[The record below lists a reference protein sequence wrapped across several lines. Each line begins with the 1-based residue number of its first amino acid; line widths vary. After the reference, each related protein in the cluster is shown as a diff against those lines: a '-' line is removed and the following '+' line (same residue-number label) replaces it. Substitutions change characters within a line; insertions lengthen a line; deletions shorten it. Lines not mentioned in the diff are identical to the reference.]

1 MSILT
6 SLLGLEHRATLRNPP
21 DWLVDSLTGGSSTLS
36 GERVSPASATS
47 LSAYYG
53 ALRAISEDCGKL
65 PLILYK
71 RRPTQGKDRIPD
83 HPIYRLIHDE
93 PNPTMSSQ
101 AFRETLTH
109 HAMGWGN
116 GYAQIQRRGPVPI
129 ALWPITPDRVSAEWV
144 DDKRRREIVY
154 IVRGQ
159 AGEPDARIPMRDMFH
174 LHGLGFDGLGGY
186 SIAKLAKQSL
196 GLAMAQV
203 KSGAAFFGN
212 AARPH
217 VKLETDRVLNPEAKK
232 KLVAAWERAYRG
244 VENAHKTVLLED
256 GLKASTLSIPNKDAE
271 WIAAMQHA
279 VEEVCRWFRIPPH
292 KVQHMLR
299 ATFAN
304 ISHQSIEYVV
314 DTLLSWLLR
323 WEAEIW
329 RKLIPRADQAD
340 IFAEHVVE
348 GLLRGDPEQQS
359 KLFASGRQWGWFSI
373 NDIRTYM
380 NLNPIGAEGDVYMA
394 PANMVP
400 ADQLGK
406 TTEPVSEPAP
416 ESVPAP
422 SADEAQMAQL
432 LKGRDGM
439 DGKGGRDGHHGQD
452 GQPGGH
458 GQAGLQG
465 EQGERGEKGDDGRPP
480 ARVIDLN
487 AIDALIESHVPLLVE
502 AYGRVLRVEAEKAE
516 RACKRSDLETW
527 AAKFYPGHTEAV
539 RGALVGPI
547 EAFCTSMWTICTG
560 KAPKDLL
567 LWGAATWTVSMVERH
582 VERSR
587 ADLEESDTTATL
599 KLWRSER
606 AAEVAPQELRV
617 LADAI
622 LELRAEAA

>member
-6 SLLGLEHRATLRNPP
+6 SLLGLEERATLRNPP
-21 DWLVDSLTGGSSTLS
+21 DWLVDSLTGGTATLS

-47 LSAYYG
+47 LSTYYA

-65 PLILYK
+65 PLMLYR

-144 DDKRRREIVY
+144 NDRTRREIVY
-154 IVRGQ
+154 TVRGH
-159 AGEPDARIPMRDMFH
+159 AGEPDANIPMRDMFH

-217 VKLETDRVLNPEAKK
+217 VVLKSPLPIDPGPKK
-232 KLVAAWERAYRG
+232 NLLAAWERAYKG
-244 VENAHKTVLLED
+244 VENAHKTVVLEG
-256 GLKASTLSIPNKDAE
+256 GLDATVLSIPNKDAE
-271 WIAAMQHA
+271 WIAAMQHS
-279 VEEVCRWFRIPPH
+279 VEEICRWCRIPPH
-292 KVQHMLR
+292 KVQHLLR
-299 ATFAN
+299 STFNN

-314 DTLLSWLLR
+314 DTLLSWLNR

-348 GLLRGDPEQQS
+348 GLLRGDSVARFEGYQKAIQSGWINRNEVRSLENMNPEEGLDEFLEPMNMETVGEDGS
-359 KLFASGRQWGWFSI
+359 NG
-373 NDIRTYM
+373 ND
-380 NLNPIGAEGDVYMA
+380 GA
-394 PANMVP
+394 
-400 ADQLGK
+400 
-406 TTEPVSEPAP
+406 
-416 ESVPAP
+416 
-422 SADEAQMAQL
+422 
-432 LKGRDGM
+432 
-439 DGKGGRDGHHGQD
+439 DGKDGQD
-452 GQPGGH
+452 GQPGNDGSD
-458 GQAGLQG
+458 GKAGRDGAPGPAGPPG
-465 EQGERGEKGDDGRPP
+465 EPG
-480 ARVIDLN
+480 ARVVDLN
-487 AIDALIESHVPLLVE
+487 AIDALIESHTPLLAE

-516 RACKRSDLETW
+516 RACKRSDLGTW

-560 KAPKDLL
+560 QAPKDLL

-582 VERSR
+582 IERSR
-587 ADLEESDTTATL
+587 HELTLQIDTCLTFQH
-599 KLWRSER
+599 WRAER

-622 LELRAEAA
+622 LELRADAA

>member
-1 MSILT
+1 MSILS

-21 DWLVDSLTGGSSTLS
+21 DWLVDSLTGGAATLS

-47 LSAYYG
+47 LSTYYA

-65 PLILYK
+65 PLMLYK
-71 RRPTQGKDRIPD
+71 RRPKQGKDRIPD

-116 GYAQIQRRGPVPI
+116 GYAQIQRRGSVPI
-129 ALWPITPDRVSAEWV
+129 ALWPIMPDRVRAEWV
-144 DDKRRREIVY
+144 NDRTRREIVY

-159 AGEPDARIPMRDMFH
+159 AGEPDMNIPMRDMFH

-196 GLAMAQV
+196 GLAMAEE

-217 VKLETDRVLNPEAKK
+217 VVLESPLPMDPEAKK
-232 KLVAAWERAYRG
+232 NLAAAWERAHRG
-244 VENAHKTVLLED
+244 VENAHKTVVLEGGMKASVLGVPLED
-256 GLKASTLSIPNKDAE
+256 QQWVLS
-271 WIAAMQHA
+271 MQHS
-279 VEEVCRWFRIPPH
+279 VEEICRWFRIPPH
-292 KVQHMLR
+292 KVQHLLR
-299 ATFAN
+299 STFSN

-314 DTLLSWLLR
+314 DTLLAWLLR
-323 WEAEIW
+323 WESEIW
-329 RKLIPRADQAD
+329 RKLVPRADQTD
-340 IFAEHVVE
+340 LFAEHIVE

-359 KLFASGRQWGWFSI
+359 KLFIAGRQWGWFSI

-380 NLNPIGAEGDVYMA
+380 NLNPIGPEGDVYMT
-394 PANMVP
+394 PLNMVP

-406 TTEPVSEPAP
+406 TPEPDSDVTP

-422 SADEAQMAQL
+422 PADAAAMARL
-432 LKGRDGM
+432 LKGRDGI
-439 DGKGGRDGHHGQD
+439 DGKDGRNGQD
-452 GQPGGH
+452 GRPG
-458 GQAGLQG
+458 
-465 EQGERGEKGDDGRPP
+465 EDGRTGPQGDTGSVGPP
-480 ARVIDLN
+480 GPPGEPAARVIDLN
-487 AIDALIESHVPLLVE
+487 AIDALIESHTPLLVE
-502 AYGRVLRVEAEKAE
+502 AYGRVLRVEAEKAG
-516 RACKRSDLETW
+516 RASKRNDLATW
-527 AAKFYPGHTEAV
+527 AGEFYLGHAEAV
-539 RGALVGPI
+539 RGALAEPV
-547 EAFCTSMWTICTG
+547 EAFCASMWTVCTG
-560 KAPKDLL
+560 KAPGDLL

-582 VERSR
+582 IEWSR
-587 ADLEESDTTATL
+587 ADLEESDTSTTF

-606 AAEVAPQELRV
+606 AAEVAPRELRA